1 MDAKTSDME
10 STGGFEKTEK
20 AGRRSRVSG
29 IDRALQVL
37 DYLYETGTPAGV
49 YAIAKAIGAP
59 LSTVYV
65 IIDDLVEKNLLTRNS
80 DSSVWLGARLY
91 HYGLAY
97 ARSLDFLNVAN
108 HEMHNLS
115 RVSGE
120 TVQVCGRD
128 GDHMLVLAMADGPG
142 HFQVTSR
149 VGTRVPLNWTA
160 SGRLLVGH
168 LSDKERLDLFEHCAK
183 SSPTGRAEID
193 PAVLSEAAQQALQAR
208 ISIQAGEVRLRR
220 CMRCLAHLRRQGCLH
235 RDDFHRSSRA
245 ENCRPSRALHCRSE
259 GFGGTDR
266 DGDGLAQSF
275 VSSILQGNDCL
286 DLHSDVA
293 RQRTEAHGG
302 TCVVSCFTENIDEQ
316 VGTTIDD

>member
-1 MDAKTSDME
+1 MDAKTSDMDA
-10 STGGFEKTEK
+10 TGGFDKTEK
-20 AGRRSRVSG
+20 ADAKVKRSRVSG

-37 DYLYETGTPAGV
+37 DHLYETGSPAGV

-65 IIDDLVEKNLLTRNS
+65 IIDDLVEKNLLSRNS

-128 GDHMLVLAMADGPG
+128 GDHMMVLAMADGPG

-168 LSDKERLDLFEHCAK
+168 LPEQERLDLFEHCAK
-183 SSPTGRAEID
+183 SSPTGRAVID
-193 PAVLSEAAQQALQAR
+193 PAVLSESARQALQAR
-208 ISIQAGEVRLRR
+208 ISIQAGESDYAVA
-220 CMRCLAHLRRQGCLH
+220 CVASPIC
-235 RDDFHRSSRA
+235 DDK
-245 ENCRPSRALHCRSE
+245 
-259 GFGGTDR
+259 
-266 DGDGLAQSF
+266 
-275 VSSILQGNDCL
+275 
-286 DLHSDVA
+286 
-293 RQRTEAHGG
+293 G
-302 TCVVSCFTENIDEQ
+302 TCIATISIVLPEQKITDHPERYTTEVKASAERIET
-316 VGTTIDD
+316 VMGWRSHS